1 MKLKSQFLS
10 LPAVLALGMATTS
23 AWGDCVSQ
31 DQYTT
36 VSFSGSQQ
44 SGYYV
49 NMPAP
54 VTNNIC
60 SKAVATVNIS
70 DERSFK
76 VYDDGGANSPFSSPK
91 CGSTLCSVNLVL
103 NAPEG
108 YNLRVT
114 GSLISNP
121 DDNSANGR
129 YATIEVFDS
138 DDAVENK
145 IVRRKMGENH
155 WITAWTGNKM
165 YLRFYSAAHSGDN
178 REGLDLTVHVL
189 KKNTEKSTAA
199 IDIYDHGD
207 GSSYSLAKI
216 NDIESGDLT
225 YLGSNNVNEIELG
238 REFTTNIASTIVLPF
253 RLPAGTT
260 TNAKFY
266 FLKKVVQKDNERAW
280 KATMQWIGEGVVP
293 EVNTPYAVIPDKN
306 GVQFHLGNGSAS
318 YEQGK
323 IVTQYDAT
331 DKWFFTG
338 TYEYK
343 AWPAGDP
350 DLGLVYAFNGS
361 VENDI
366 PKGKFVR
373 IGEGASAAPMRAY
386 ISKKNSSV
394 RLSRPLAKGEVSSIE
409 SLPENID
416 VEFVDE
422 GEKPMAIGRLNTV
435 TGAIKIDRWF
445 DLKGRSTNHKPTT
458 KGAFFNKK
466 GIAK

>member
-1 MKLKSQFLS
+1 MKLKNHFLS
-10 LPAVLALGMATTS
+10 LSALLAMGMATT
-23 AWGDCVSQ
+23 AWGANCNGTTEFEDEVSNLVDDGQ
-31 DQYTT
+31 
-36 VSFSGSQQ
+36 G
-44 SGYYV
+44 GYYI

-54 VTNNIC
+54 SSTMCHSTRTTVTIPDGV
-60 SKAVATVNIS
+60 KT
-70 DERSFK
+70 FK
-76 VYDDGGANSPFSSPK
+76 VYDDGGADASFSNPK
-91 CGSTLCSVNLVL
+91 CGTNACSMNLILKAPDGYVL
-103 NAPEG
+103 HM
-108 YNLRVT
+108 T
-114 GSLISNP
+114 GSLMSNP
-121 DDNSANGR
+121 KYYNGEGR
-129 YATIEVFDS
+129 YAYLEVYDGGEA
-138 DDAVENK
+138 DNDK

-155 WITAWTGNKM
+155 WITAWTGSTM
-165 YLRFYSAAHSGDN
+165 YLSFYAAEFSGN
-178 REGLDLTVHVL
+178 NKEGLDLTVQVL
-189 KKNTEKSTAA
+189 KKNTGKSTAA
-199 IDIYDHGD
+199 IDVYDYGD

-216 NDIESGDLT
+216 NDIQSGVVT
-225 YLGSNNVNEIELG
+225 YSGSNNVNDIELG
-238 REFTTNIASTIVLPF
+238 REFTINVASTIVLPF
-253 RLPAGTT
+253 RLPPSAT

-266 FLKKVVQKDNERAW
+266 FLKKVAQKDNERAW
-280 KATMQWIGEGVVP
+280 KATMEWIGEGVVP
-293 EVNTPYAVIPDKN
+293 EVNTPYAVIPDNN

-350 DLGLVYAFNGS
+350 LVYAFNGS

-386 ISKKNSSV
+386 ISKINSSV

-422 GEKPMAIGRLNTV
+422 GEKPMAIGRMNTV